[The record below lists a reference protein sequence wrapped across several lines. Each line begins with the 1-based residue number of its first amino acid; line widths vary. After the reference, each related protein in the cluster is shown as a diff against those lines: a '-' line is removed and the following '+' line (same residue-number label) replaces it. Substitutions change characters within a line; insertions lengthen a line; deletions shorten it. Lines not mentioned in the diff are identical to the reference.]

1 MSTHQSFLK
10 GEALS
15 LLQEL
20 KEDALAS
27 FGLMTP
33 QHMVEHLIWVTKTTI
48 GRKGEPDGE
57 PTKSQLYFQKFINNG
72 AVFQY
77 RPKEGASKEDL
88 KALKYGSL
96 EEAIAQVGPAIDRFY
111 QYYEENPGAIAYN
124 PIMGELTQEQLETFH
139 AQHYRWHLHQF
150 GLIEEFA

>member
-20 KEDALAS
+20 KEDAVAK

-48 GRKGEPDGE
+48 GRKGEPEGE
-57 PTKSQLYFQKFINNG
+57 PTKSHLYFQKFIDNG
-72 AVFQY
+72 AIFQY
-77 RPKEGASKEDL
+77 RPKEGTSPADL
-88 KALKYGSL
+88 KALKYSSL
-96 EEAIAQVGPAIDRFY
+96 KEAIDQVAPAIDRFY
-111 QYYEENPGAIAYN
+111 QHYEENPESVAYN
-124 PIMGELTQEQLETFH
+124 PVMGELTQDQLELFH

-150 GLIEEFA
+150 GLIETFV